1 MIKDMFSFLS
11 IVKVLALFRAKE
23 ANLRHR
29 KVFYCQKFGNK
40 TNTLDFLSSE
50 VSQYLP
56 SRRNWARPNRKQRHI
71 QHRLSVD
78 ILQDSIYRKVE
89 GVYHSGRL
97 QEFEWGRQLLDF
109 VSRVQGRVLREDFSF
124 KRPEIMLRTKAV
136 AIGCRPKYR
145 CITAYRD
152 LEDRVILSLAN
163 KYLSSKLDC
172 LLSDDCYAFRI
183 GKKNPI
189 GRAVGKLV
197 NFRKCNNRLPLYVVE
212 CDIIKFFDNISHD
225 SIISIFEEVCKI
237 ANVDN
242 KAKCIIKS
250 FLASYDVR
258 DVMHCSFW
266 DKLSRLDDWSFL
278 LDLPKVSRIGIP
290 QGGALSGLLANLV
303 LTSVDK
309 AVEKLRS
316 QDLIYIRYCDDI
328 IIVGKHKNDCL
339 KAFDLC
345 VDSLKSL
352 GLSIYLPTQNVQY
365 GADYYTAKSK
375 GPFLWASPSIVS
387 NAIPWVSYLGYSI
400 LYDGSVRLRKETLV
414 SHVKSIREECETF
427 LINARQFGFRNLID
441 KQKTIQSFLY
451 RLLSKGTGR
460 IHSEPMRGFGRCWL
474 SAFRFVGE
482 SKVGLK
488 QMKYLDYIRSS
499 AIARLLRLLKV
510 KLNSSKDGVQRGSL
524 YLGKPFSF
532 YGSCLRMKRR
542 VNSDVYG
549 ILISDIK
556 EDFDVDY
563 QDCDDYV
570 EELEISGW
578 ERASGR

>member
-1 MIKDMFSFLS
+1 
-11 IVKVLALFRAKE
+11 
-23 ANLRHR
+23 
-29 KVFYCQKFGNK
+29 
-40 TNTLDFLSSE
+40 
-50 VSQYLP
+50 
-56 SRRNWARPNRKQRHI
+56 
-71 QHRLSVD
+71 
-78 ILQDSIYRKVE
+78 VE
-89 GVYHSGRL
+89 GVYRSGRL
-97 QEFEWGRQLLDF
+97 QEFEWGRRLLDF
-109 VSRVQGRVLREDFSF
+109 VSRVQDRVSKSDFSF
-124 KRPEIMLRTKAV
+124 KSPEIMLRKKAV
-136 AIGCRPKYR
+136 AIGCHPKYR

-152 LEDRVILSLAN
+152 LEDRVILALAN

-183 GKKNPI
+183 GKKSPI
-189 GRAVGKLV
+189 GRAIGKLV
-197 NFRKCNNRLPLYVVE
+197 DFRKRNNTVPLYVVE
-212 CDIIKFFDNISHD
+212 CDIVKFFDNISHD
-225 SIISIFEEVCKI
+225 SIISIFEEVCKM

-242 KAKCIIKS
+242 KVKSIIKS

-266 DKLSRLDDWSFL
+266 EKLSKLDDWSYL
-278 LDLPKVSRIGIP
+278 LDLPKDSRIGIP

-309 AVEKLRS
+309 AVEKLKS

-328 IIVGKHKNDCL
+328 IIVGKHKDDCL

-345 VDSLKSL
+345 VDSIKSL
-352 GLSIYLPTQNVQY
+352 GLSIYLPNQNVYY
-365 GADYYTAKSK
+365 GAEYYIAKSK
-375 GPFLWASPSIVS
+375 GPFLWDSPSTAS

-427 LINARQFGFRNLID
+427 LVNARQFGFQNSID

-488 QMKYLDYIRSS
+488 QMKYLDYVRSS
-499 AIARLLRLLKV
+499 AIARLLRLLNV
-510 KLNSSKDGVQRGSL
+510 KLNAGKEGANRNSL
-524 YLGKPFSF
+524 YFGKPFSF
-532 YGSCLRMKRR
+532 YGSCLRMKRKLI
-542 VNSDVYG
+542 SESHG
-549 ILISDIK
+549 ILICNLKERIK
-556 EDFDVDY
+556 TYY
-563 QDCDDYV
+563 QDCDNYI
-570 EELEISGW
+570 EEFETSGW